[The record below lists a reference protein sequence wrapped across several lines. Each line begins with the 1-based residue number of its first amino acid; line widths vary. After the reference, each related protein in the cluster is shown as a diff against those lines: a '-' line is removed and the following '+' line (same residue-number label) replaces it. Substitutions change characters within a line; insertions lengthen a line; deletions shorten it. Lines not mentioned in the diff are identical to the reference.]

1 MSSCKHF
8 VVEFEV
14 SNDLSRKDIKGH
26 KINDHW
32 EPLEVKVGDTL
43 MFRSDGLTDL
53 DIEDADVKTKATVI
67 NRVLRSEV
75 EYANRYLRYGTY
87 LDGLTPDP
95 IAIAKELGIEAP
107 DGLVITDVELDWQNG
122 NRRGTRRVF
131 ARAEARE
138 AHHVAGSDC
147 CVVEKTIGML
157 ELGKHDSYQFHSK
170 DGGRI
175 GKALTDRISKEFE
188 LHHRD
193 TILSFGFSR
202 KLASAFNRQND
213 SDCDISP
220 RIYFN
225 SHLYRVPKGL
235 SFHDFKKAATKA
247 YRKYFRQFGL
257 RFKVTVEPRGDAGD
271 VASDATEEQVSIVL
285 EQAEDC
291 IDLVEGRGYDECSSR
306 STSHAMTQARES
318 IEKTAMSLR
327 LAADR
332 CESRLGEM
340 QQVADNVRVK
350 REQETLPASAQ
361 IF

>member
-8 VVEFEV
+8 VVKFEV
-14 SNDLSRKDIKGH
+14 SNDLSRKNIKGH

-67 NRVLRSEV
+67 NRVLRSAV
-75 EYANRYLRYGTY
+75 EYADRYLRYGTY
-87 LDGLTPDP
+87 LDGLSNDP
-95 IAIAKELGIEAP
+95 VDIAKELGIEAP
-107 DGLVITDVELDWQNG
+107 DGFEITDVELDWQNG

-131 ARAEARE
+131 ARAKARKVPYVE
-138 AHHVAGSDC
+138 GGDC
-147 CVVEKTIGML
+147 CVVEKTIGIL

-170 DGGRI
+170 DGGKI
-175 GKALTDRISKEFE
+175 GKALTDEISKEFE
-188 LHHRD
+188 PAHRD
-193 TILSFGFSR
+193 TILSFSFSR
-202 KLASAFNRQND
+202 ELSRAFNRQND

-220 RIYFN
+220 RIYFD
-225 SHLYRVPKGL
+225 SHLYRVPKDL

-247 YRKYFRQFGL
+247 YKKYFRQFGL
-257 RFKVTVEPRGDAGD
+257 HFKVTVEPRGDAGD
-271 VASDATEEQVSIVL
+271 VASDAAEEQVSIVL
-285 EQAEDC
+285 EQAEDY
-291 IDLVEGRGYDECSSR
+291 IDLVEGRGYDECSSKSMSR
-306 STSHAMTQARES
+306 AITTARES
-318 IEKTAMSLR
+318 IEKTTMSLR

>member
-14 SNDLSRKDIKGH
+14 SNDLSRKDIEGH
-26 KINDHW
+26 KTDDRW

-43 MFRSDGLTDL
+43 MFRSNGLTDR
-53 DIEDADVKTKATVI
+53 DIEHADVKTKATVI
-67 NRVLRSEV
+67 NRALRSEV

-87 LDGLTPDP
+87 VDGLSNDP
-95 IAIAKELGIEAP
+95 IDIAEELGIEAP
-107 DGLVITDVELDWQNG
+107 DGFEITGVELDWQNG
-122 NRRGTRRVF
+122 NRRGTRKVF
-131 ARAEARE
+131 ARAEARK
-138 AHHVAGSDC
+138 VPYVQDSDR

-175 GKALTDRISKEFE
+175 GEALTDKISKEFE
-188 LHHRD
+188 TEHRD
-193 TILSFGFSR
+193 TIRSFGFSCD
-202 KLASAFNRQND
+202 LARAFNRQYD
-213 SDCDISP
+213 SDCDVSP
-220 RIYFN
+220 RISFDR
-225 SHLYRVPKGL
+225 HLYRVPKGL
-235 SFHDFKKAATKA
+235 SFHDFKEAATKA

-257 RFKVTVEPRGDAGD
+257 HFRVTVETRGDAGD

-285 EQAEDC
+285 GKAEVC
-291 IDLVEGRGYDECSSR
+291 IDLVEGKGYDECSSK
-306 STSHAMTQARES
+306 SMSHAMTQARES

-332 CESRLGEM
+332 CESRLGEI